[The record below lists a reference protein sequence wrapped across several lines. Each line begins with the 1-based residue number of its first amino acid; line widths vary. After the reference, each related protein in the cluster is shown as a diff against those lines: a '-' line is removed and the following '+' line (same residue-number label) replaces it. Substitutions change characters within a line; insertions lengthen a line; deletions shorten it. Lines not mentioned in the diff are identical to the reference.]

1 MNWFYAKDGQQLGP
15 VAFTEIERLYAEG
28 QLTGESL
35 VWQQGTPNWVPL
47 STILPISTEPP
58 AATAPSIPSTP
69 VSSTPE
75 TAVAPTVVSP
85 ALPDY
90 GSILCWGF
98 IGVLAPCLGLLVYL
112 TLFILHLIEFFAVR
126 KAVEAGQLTAS
137 SYSKMNPVLFILG
150 LFCCGGLLYPLYMHY
165 RGQSGYFKPQPH
177 AVTVAVIVVILNV
190 ILGSVTG
197 YIQYG
202 EALNSTLNH

>member
-1 MNWFYAKDGQQLGP
+1 MNWFYSKDGQQLGP
-15 VAFTEIERLYAEG
+15 VPFADIERLFAEG

-47 STILPISTEPP
+47 STVLPIPTEPP
-58 AATAPSIPSTP
+58 APA
-69 VSSTPE
+69 
-75 TAVAPTVVSP
+75 APTIPPIPAAPAPAATLAPASP

-98 IGVLAPCLGLLVYL
+98 IGVLVPCLGLLVYL
-112 TLFILHLIEFFAVR
+112 ALFILHLLEFFAVR
-126 KAVEAGQLTAS
+126 KAVEAGQLAPS

-177 AVTVAVIVVILNV
+177 AVTVAIVVVILNI
-190 ILGSVTG
+190 ILSSTTG
-197 YIQYG
+197 YLQYG
-202 EALNSTLNH
+202 QTLNSTLGN